1 MKPAAPARDPAAAST
16 PLRVLIVE
24 DNEDDALLLVRQ
36 LQQAG
41 YAPTWRRV
49 DCAGALADALGAATW
64 DLVLCDFTM
73 PQFTAVD
80 ALRLLQ
86 EREVDLPFLI
96 VSGTVGEDV
105 AVEAMKAGAHDYIM
119 KGHLARLAPA
129 VARELRD
136 AEVRRARRRAE
147 EELRKLSRAVEQ
159 GPGIVVI
166 TDPLE
171 RIEYVNPKFTEVT
184 GFTPEDVLGMPAH
197 RLADPLVPEQHEARL
212 VTLWGGGTWQGEL
225 HAYRKDG
232 TRYWEL
238 ATVSPIRD
246 GRGQITHYVKV
257 AEDITERKRV
267 EAALRE
273 ADQRAIREYRQLLE
287 RLADLEQRVGTAR
300 ELQQVFRAVRAFVA
314 SSVPCDRLA
323 VYLDDAAGAHRTCV
337 YAAAAEG
344 EEPPGRPPAVE
355 AASRARAALLDP
367 ELAGHAADLD
377 AGPPALEAIGGQG
390 APGAEA
396 PAVLVAPLAVMG
408 RTIGA
413 LEVQGTGPAP
423 YLPEHVV
430 VVQVAASVAAI
441 AIENVRLLER
451 ERRLREQA
459 ERQVQRLG
467 ALRAIEM
474 TIGSSLDVRVTLN
487 VILDQV
493 TLQLGVDAACVL
505 LLAPLTQTLRYAA
518 ARGFRTTAL
527 QHTRLRLGEGYAGQA
542 ALERHRIE
550 VSDLRAHPGAFSR
563 SQAFPQ
569 EGFVAY
575 LAVPL
580 VAKGQVKGVLELFHR
595 APLVPEAEWLDF
607 LDAVAM
613 QAAIAIDHVALFED
627 LQRSNASLTLAYDTT
642 LEGWSRALDLR
653 DKETEGHTQRVAEL
667 CVRLGQ
673 AMGLAEEDLIH
684 LRRGALLHDIG
695 KMGVPDAILH
705 KPGPLTD
712 AEWAI
717 MRQHPV
723 YAYELLAPIAF
734 LRPALD
740 IPYCHHERWDGSGYP
755 RGLRGEAIPLAAR
768 IFAVVDVYD
777 ALTSER
783 PYRPAWSREEALAYI
798 REQAGRLFDPRIVRT
813 FVDLVERGE
822 A

>member
-1 MKPAAPARDPAAAST
+1 MRPTAARDPAAPPT

-24 DNEDDALLLVRQ
+24 DNQDDALLLVRQ

-41 YAPTWRRV
+41 YVPSWRRV
-49 DCAGALADALGAATW
+49 ETAGALADALQEAAW

-136 AEVRRARRRAE
+136 AEVRRERRRVE

-171 RIEYVNPKFTEVT
+171 RIEYVNPRFTAVT
-184 GFTPEDVLGMPAH
+184 GFTPEDVLGMPVH
-197 RLADPLVPEQHEARL
+197 RLADPVVPEQQEARL
-212 VTLWGGGTWQGEL
+212 ATLRGGGTWQGEL

-246 GRGQITHYVKV
+246 GRGRITHYVKV

-287 RLADLEQRVGTAR
+287 RLADLEQRVGTAH
-300 ELQQVFRAVRAFVA
+300 ELRQVFRAVRDFVA
-314 SSVPCDRLA
+314 SSVPFDRLA
-323 VYLDDAAGAHRTCV
+323 VYLDDPTGAHRTCV

-344 EEPPGRPPAVE
+344 EEQPGQPPAVVDS
-355 AASRARAALLDP
+355 ASRAREALLEP
-367 ELAGHAADLD
+367 ELAGPGGVPD
-377 AGPPALEAIGGQG
+377 AGHLVDETIEGQG
-390 APGAEA
+390 APQAEA
-396 PAVLVAPLAVMG
+396 PAMLVVPLAVMG

-430 VVQVAASVAAI
+430 AVQVAASVAAI
-441 AIENVRLLER
+441 AIENVQLLDR

-459 ERQVQRLG
+459 ERRVQRLG

-474 TIGSSLDVRVTLN
+474 AIGSSLDVRVTLN

-505 LLAPLTQTLRYAA
+505 LLARTQTLRFAA

-527 QHTRLRLGEGYAGQA
+527 QRTHLRLGEGYAGQA
-542 ALERHRIE
+542 ALERRRIE
-550 VSDLRAHPGAFSR
+550 VSDLRMHPGAFTRSR
-563 SQAFPQ
+563 LFPQ
-569 EGFVAY
+569 EEFVAY
-575 LAVPL
+575 MAVPL

-595 APLVPEAEWLDF
+595 SPLAPEEEWLDF

-613 QAAIAIDHVALFED
+613 QAAIAIDHVALFDD
-627 LQRSNASLTLAYDTT
+627 LQRSNVNLTLAYDTT

-653 DKETEGHTQRVAEL
+653 DRETQGHTQRVAEL

-673 AMGLAEEDLIH
+673 AAGLGEEDLIH

-712 AEWAI
+712 AEWAV

-723 YAYELLAPIAF
+723 YAYELLAPIDF

-740 IPYCHHERWDGSGYP
+740 VSYCHHERWDGSGYP

-768 IFAVVDVYD
+768 IFAVVDVWD

-798 REQAGRLFDPRIVRT
+798 REQAGRLFDPRIARI
-813 FVDLVERGE
+813 FVDLVERGD